1 MDRINVYL
9 TGWKLHF
16 KLVFTSPPMIINY
29 FWQKEAF
36 SLKKEVLKT
45 LARGCHFTMNGTA
58 EKVDTS
64 TVFEHP
70 NPFQN
75 EQSMKSVMEGDV
87 IKGLTFKKWMT
98 TVVLWFV
105 RLVKIPKH
113 WKLIFEIFH
122 TFSWH
127 SNYSDVRHD
136 FSYWCHH
143 ELPSI
148 WPWKKSISVFWGWVK
163 FLSRL
168 FIRVEY
174 FDHQNGFDSL

>member
-36 SLKKEVLKT
+36 SLKQEVLKT
-45 LARGCHFTMNGTA
+45 LARGCPFTMNGTA
-58 EKVDTS
+58 EKADTS

-122 TFSWH
+122 TLSCHSKYSYAIGQRQGIGSKSFPVYAAFSTGIIRAPIF
-127 SNYSDVRHD
+127 DL
-136 FSYWCHH
+136 
-143 ELPSI
+143 E
-148 WPWKKSISVFWGWVK
+148 KSRYL
-163 FLSRL
+163 FLGL
-168 FIRVEY
+168 
-174 FDHQNGFDSL
+174 G